1 MYYDQMLHGCDRS
14 NSGEWTCGRNWLV
27 TLWYVFCI
35 QIHGLT
41 DCSRQCK
48 FLLKCINMRWEQIS
62 VHKLGAYF
70 ESFAYFRIHRLEGFS
85 NLMGPDKAIH
95 QQRVMYSTS
104 KRDFLT
110 LFPLFA
116 WSHWL
121 LWEIEFHLCFH
132 SWNGMMFRWWL
143 CTKWHLWRIL

>member
-27 TLWYVFCI
+27 TLWYVFRI

-48 FLLKCINMRWEQIS
+48 FILKCINMRWEKIS

-95 QQRVMYSTS
+95 QQQVMYSTS
-104 KRDFLT
+104 KRDCLT
-110 LFPLFA
+110 LFAVGNWVPFVFSFL
-116 WSHWL
+116 
-121 LWEIEFHLCFH
+121 
-132 SWNGMMFRWWL
+132 
-143 CTKWHLWRIL
+143 KWDDFQVVIMHKMTFVKNIIATGK